1 MSRLS
6 LTTGSSKY
14 RGSFGSLF
22 SFIYGVMTMDIF
34 SNTQIPLPGFECSNV
49 ADDDFVAARGR
60 NESPLA
66 DLIVEMGFGGDE
78 MEVECE

>member
-1 MSRLS
+1 
-6 LTTGSSKY
+6 
-14 RGSFGSLF
+14 
-22 SFIYGVMTMDIF
+22 MDIF

>member
-1 MSRLS
+1 
-6 LTTGSSKY
+6 
-14 RGSFGSLF
+14 
-22 SFIYGVMTMDIF
+22 MDIF

-49 ADDDFVAARGR
+49 ADDDFLAARQR

-66 DLIVEMGFGGDE
+66 DLIVEMGFSGDK